1 MEDEMLWEILSLG
14 VEWSGVELSEDK
26 MNGVTHP
33 ENLR

>member
-1 MEDEMLWEILSLG
+1 MGNSVLGSG

-26 MNGVTHP
+26 IGVTHP

>member
-26 MNGVTHP
+26 IGVTHP

>member
-1 MEDEMLWEILSLG
+1 MRNSVLGSG